1 MVRRYKKSMEH
12 VIILGGGPAGWTA
25 ALYAARANL
34 APLVLTGRVLGG
46 QLSLT
51 SEIENYP
58 GFPTGLGGM
67 ALMELFQQQAERFGA
82 IVKYEEVTSVR
93 FKPGE
98 HQVVTDNGAYI
109 AQAVVICTGSSPRL
123 LSVPGEDRFFGRGV
137 STCATCDGAF
147 YKGRKVLVVGG
158 GDSAMEE
165 GTFLTRFATQVDIIH
180 RRDRLRA
187 SPIMQDRA
195 RANPKVRFVWDSVIE
210 EVLGDE
216 KNGVTGARIR
226 NLKTNEASVSDAD
239 GIFIAIGH
247 VPNTRLFK
255 GQVELDD
262 QGYIVTD
269 RRQRTNVP
277 GVFAGGDVQDHV
289 YRQAIT
295 AAGTGCAA
303 AIEAERYLAELEHQK
318 GT

>member
-1 MVRRYKKSMEH
+1 MEH
-12 VIILGGGPAGWTA
+12 VIILGGGPAGFTA

-58 GFPTGLGGM
+58 GFPEGLGGM
-67 ALMELFQQQAERFGA
+67 ELMEKFQQQAERFGA
-82 IVKYEEVTSVR
+82 VIKYEEVTAVR
-93 FKPGE
+93 LRPGE
-98 HQVVTDNGAYI
+98 HHITTDSGEYTAK
-109 AQAVVICTGSSPRL
+109 AVVICTGSSPRL
-123 LSVPGEDRFFGRGV
+123 LNVPGEERFFGRGI

-147 YKGRKVLVVGG
+147 YKGRNVIVIGG

-165 GTFLTRFATQVDIIH
+165 GTFLTRFATKVHVVH
-180 RRDRLRA
+180 RRDQLRA

-195 RANPKVRFVWDSVIE
+195 FANPKIAFVWDSVVE
-210 EVLGDE
+210 EVLGDDTH
-216 KNGVTGARIR
+216 GVTGARLR
-226 NLKTNEASVSDAD
+226 NLRTNAQSVLDAD
-239 GIFIAIGH
+239 GLFIAIGH
-247 VPNTRLFK
+247 VPNTQLFN
-255 GQVELDD
+255 GQIDLDE

-269 RRQRTNVP
+269 RRQRTNIP

-289 YRQAIT
+289 YRQAVT

-303 AIEAERYLAELEHQK
+303 AIEAERYLAELEHGK
-318 GT
+318 G